1 MTARRIA
8 VAGAGM
14 AGARFAQQLLAR
26 TPPGAVELTL
36 YGAEADG
43 PYNRTV
49 LAEVLAGR
57 YGGGD
62 VIGLACG
69 PDAVVRT
76 GAEVTAVDPA
86 AGTIAL
92 ADGSAAAYDVL
103 VLATGAEPALPAVP
117 GLYGP
122 DGGLLG
128 GVHTFRTLADC
139 RRLTEDAGRAGGAVV
154 VGGGVLG
161 VGVARALAARG
172 LPVTLVHRGPHLM
185 NRQLDGGAAGILAAG
200 LTALGVTVRTAA
212 HVRALRG
219 TDRVTAVELDD
230 GPALATALVVFACGV
245 RPRTR
250 LARAAGLAVREG
262 IVVDD
267 GLATSAPGIHA
278 LGDCAE
284 HRGTVHG
291 RSGPAWAQADVLAAR
306 LSGADPAARCPGSR
320 PLTRLTAG
328 PLQLAVFGA
337 PDDGDADSVDVLR
350 VADATR
356 GTYKKLVLRGDRL
369 VGAILVG
376 DLTAVG
382 GLIRVWRRGEPLTA
396 DPLDLIRT
404 PS

>member
-26 TPPGAVELTL
+26 TSPGAVEPTL
-36 YGAEADG
+36 YGAEPDG
-43 PYNRTV
+43 PYNRTL

-86 AGTIAL
+86 ARTIAL
-92 ADGSAAAYDVL
+92 ADGSAAGYDVL
-103 VLATGAEPALPAVP
+103 VLATGAEPVLPAVP

-139 RRLTEDAGRAGGAVV
+139 RRLTEDAGQANGAVV

-172 LPVTLVHRGPHLM
+172 LPVTLVHRGPYLM
-185 NRQLDGGAAGILAAG
+185 NRQLDGGAAGMVAAG
-200 LTALGVTVRTAA
+200 LTALGVAVRTAT

-219 TDRVTAVELDD
+219 TDRVTAVELEG
-230 GPALATALVVFACGV
+230 GPALATGLVVFTCGV

-278 LGDCAE
+278 IGDCAE

-291 RSGPAWAQADVLAAR
+291 RSGPAWAQADALAAR
-306 LSGADPAARCPGSR
+306 LSGADPDARCPGSR

-328 PLQLAVFGA
+328 PLQLAAFGA
-337 PDDGDADSVDVLR
+337 PDDGAADSLDVLR

-369 VGAILVG
+369 VGAVLVG

-382 GLIRVWRRGEPLTA
+382 GLIRVWRRDEPLTA